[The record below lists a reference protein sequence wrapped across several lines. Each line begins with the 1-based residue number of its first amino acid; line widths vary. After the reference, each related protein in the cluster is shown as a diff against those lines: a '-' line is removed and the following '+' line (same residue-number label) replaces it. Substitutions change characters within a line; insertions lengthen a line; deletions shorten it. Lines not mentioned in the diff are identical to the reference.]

1 VSGSAST
8 PIGVIGGGA
17 WGTALGLVALRAG
30 SPALLWVREPELVPA
45 INERHENHLYLKG
58 VALDPALR
66 ATGRLEE
73 AAACDILLLVVPAQ
87 HLAAVARTMAPHLR
101 KDAVLVSCAKGIET
115 GSGKLMTEIIG
126 EALPHHRM
134 AVLSGPTF
142 AREVA
147 QNLPTAVT
155 LASSDPALAE
165 ALCAR
170 LGSRHF
176 RPYAADDALGAEIG
190 GAVKNVLA
198 IACGIASGRR
208 LGDNARAALI
218 TRGLAEIVRF
228 GVRLGAKRETMVGL
242 SGLGDLTLTC
252 TAEQS
257 RNFSLGMALGRGE
270 SLDKILAGR
279 ISVAE
284 GVYSAAALVA
294 RAKKLG
300 LDLPIA
306 EAVDAVLN
314 RGAAIDATIASLL
327 ARPFRAESED
337 AILPA

>member
-1 VSGSAST
+1 MTAAA
-8 PIGVIGGGA
+8 PIGIIGGGA

-30 SPALLWVREPELVPA
+30 APALLWVREPELVPA
-45 INERHENHLYLKG
+45 INERHENPLYLKG

-66 ATGRLEE
+66 ATDRLAE
-73 AAACDILLLVVPAQ
+73 AAACDLLLLVVPAQ
-87 HLAAVARTMAPHLR
+87 HLAGVASALEPHLR
-101 KDAVLVSCAKGIET
+101 DDSVLVSCAKGIET
-115 GSGKLMTEIIG
+115 GSGRLMTEIVTDV
-126 EALPHHRM
+126 LPRHRM

-147 QNLPTAVT
+147 MGLPTAVT
-155 LASSDPALAE
+155 LASADIALAE
-165 ALCAR
+165 SLCRR

-176 RPYAADDALGAEIG
+176 RPYAADDPLGAEIG

-198 IACGIASGRR
+198 IACGIASGRG
-208 LGDNARAALI
+208 LGDKARAALI

-228 GVRLGAKRETMVGL
+228 GLKLGARRETMIGL

-252 TAEQS
+252 SAEQS

-279 ISVAE
+279 ISIAE

-294 RAKKLG
+294 RARKLG

-314 RGAAIDATIASLL
+314 RGAAIDDTIAALL